1 MEHSEKKYIL
11 VVDDNTTNLKYA
23 TNILTEYYRV
33 SMAKSGEQALELLK
47 KVTPDLILL
56 DIMMPTMDGY
66 ETFKRIKE
74 NPLTS
79 MIPVIFLTADIESE
93 SEIRGLKMGAMD
105 YIKKPFEPEIML
117 SRIEKALQIDDVRKH
132 LALTAQKDELTE
144 LWTRRY
150 MEEGI
155 RKTALSETGSGV
167 FMILDM
173 DNFKSINDNFGHMTG
188 DDILKELA
196 TVLKDVTKQDDIICR
211 MGGDEFAVFLV
222 GSYSNDVCAGVAKSI
237 IGGMDEKLAAINNSG
252 YSVSVSI
259 GIAKMP
265 DDGMEYN
272 ELYNKAD
279 KALYFV
285 KQNGKKNYHFYNEK

>member
-1 MEHSEKKYIL
+1 
-11 VVDDNTTNLKYA
+11 
-23 TNILTEYYRV
+23 
-33 SMAKSGEQALELLK
+33 
-47 KVTPDLILL
+47 
-56 DIMMPTMDGY
+56 
-66 ETFKRIKE
+66 
-74 NPLTS
+74 
-79 MIPVIFLTADIESE
+79 
-93 SEIRGLKMGAMD
+93 MD
-105 YIKKPFEPEIML
+105 YIKKPFEPDIML
-117 SRIEKALQIDDVRKH
+117 SRIEKALQIDDVRKN

-144 LWTRRY
+144 LWNRRY

-188 DDILKELA
+188 DDILIELA
-196 TVLKDVTKQDDIICR
+196 AVLKSVTKQDDIICR

-222 GSYSNDVCAGVAKSI
+222 GKYPNDVCADIAMRI
-237 IGGMDEKLAAINNSG
+237 INEMDEKLADINNSG
-252 YSVSVSI
+252 YSVSVSV

-265 DDGMEYN
+265 DDGIEYN

-285 KQNGKKNYHFYNEK
+285 KQNGKKNYHFYNQK